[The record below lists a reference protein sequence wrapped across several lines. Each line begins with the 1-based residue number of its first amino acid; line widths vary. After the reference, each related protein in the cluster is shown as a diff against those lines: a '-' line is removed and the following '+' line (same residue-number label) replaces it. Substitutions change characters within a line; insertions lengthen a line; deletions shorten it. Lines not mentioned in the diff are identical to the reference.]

1 MNNSKGDKLI
11 TTNQDTTG
19 IDDFDFENTTED
31 LDLTEDM
38 DLEVAVNPAEA
49 AAIDAELTK
58 ETSIETT
65 EAISAAI
72 NAEILAEMTA
82 EDLDEAPKVKKTK
95 KTKTPKAPKAPKV
108 KVAKAP
114 KAPKVKVIK
123 AKCSKESLS
132 VMAAGMAA
140 IVAVHPNDTEVSR
153 KDIMEVGKG
162 LVLKDVYREMLHPS
176 FKGAARG
183 MYTIAVIVASLE
195 KQIALLS

>member
-31 LDLTEDM
+31 LDLTEGM
-38 DLEVAVNPAEA
+38 DLELAVNPAEA
-49 AAIDAELTK
+49 AVIDAELTK
-58 ETSIETT
+58 ETSMAMVEAVTT
-65 EAISAAI
+65 AL
-72 NAEILAEMTA
+72 LAEMTA
-82 EDLDEAPKVKKTK
+82 EDLDEAPKAKKTK
-95 KTKTPKAPKAPKV
+95 APKAKKTKAPKV
-108 KVAKAP
+108 KVI

-132 VMAAGMAA
+132 VMTAGMAA
-140 IVAVHPNDTEVSR
+140 LAAAYPKATEVSR
-153 KDIMEVGKG
+153 KEIMEVGHG

-176 FKGAARG
+176 FKGASRG

-195 KQIALLS
+195 KQTALLS